1 MTIEGLE
8 VVEVSKLAWLTDAF
22 AADESLV
29 AEELEAGVHIVEEA
43 HEEKHGA
50 NARPS
55 ASLSRVA
62 VHDQHVLRISFQ
74 PVVALFGYLVEEGEG
89 WSVVVWPMVISHA
102 ATKVS
107 LRIISGSLRSILYPI
122 LVSMFVVQERR
133 HFIDRVTI
141 QALET
146 TRRIAH
152 SDDTIVDDISE
163 IKAEIFIDKASS
175 SAAD

>member
-8 VVEVSKLAWLTDAF
+8 VVEVAKLARLTDSF

-55 ASLSRVA
+55 ATLSRVA
-62 VHDQHVLRISFQ
+62 VHDQHVLGIGFE

-89 WSVVVWPMVISHA
+89 WSVVVRPMVIGHA

-107 LRIISGSLRSILYPI
+107 LTIISGSLRGVEYVV
-122 LVSMFVVQERR
+122 LVSMFVVQECC
-133 HFIDRVTI
+133 D
-141 QALET
+141 LPPY
-146 TRRIAH
+146 
-152 SDDTIVDDISE
+152 
-163 IKAEIFIDKASS
+163 IKD
-175 SAAD
+175 

>member
-8 VVEVSKLAWLTDAF
+8 VVEVAKLTRLTDAF

-50 NARPS
+50 DARPS
-55 ASLSRVA
+55 APLTRVA
-62 VHDQHVLRISFQ
+62 VHDQHVLGIGFE

-89 WSVVVWPMVISHA
+89 WSVMIRPMVIGHA

-107 LRIISGSLRSILYPI
+107 LTIICGSLRRVEYVV
-122 LVSMFVVQERR
+122 LVAMFVVQECRDLR
-133 HFIDRVTI
+133 
-141 QALET
+141 
-146 TRRIAH
+146 
-152 SDDTIVDDISE
+152 
-163 IKAEIFIDKASS
+163 SS
-175 SAAD
+175 KS

>member
-1 MTIEGLE
+1 MAIEGLE

-29 AEELEAGVHIVEEA
+29 AEEFEASVHIVEEA

-55 ASLSRVA
+55 ATLSRVA
-62 VHDQHVLRISFQ
+62 VHDQHVLRIGFE
-74 PVVALFGYLVEEGEG
+74 PVVAFFGYLVEEGEG

-107 LRIISGSLRSILYPI
+107 FSIISGSLRSIEYVI
-122 LVSMFVVQERR
+122 LVSMLVIQKCCDL
-133 HFIDRVTI
+133 IDGVAI
-141 QALET
+141 EALET
-146 TRRIAH
+146 T
-152 SDDTIVDDISE
+152 
-163 IKAEIFIDKASS
+163 
-175 SAAD
+175 